1 MFKSILLIVSIL
13 ISFQGVSYA
22 LTFNLVR
29 KHNIVFNESEE
40 PVVHTAIDLFKS
52 DLENVLPV
60 IPVLGSS
67 ELFVGTIGEN
77 SEVDK
82 FVKKNRISLK
92 DIKGKW
98 EAFKIV
104 CIDENKLAVL
114 GSDSR
119 GTAYGVL
126 ELSRMMGVSPW
137 EWWADVTPEKKS
149 EVLIEKGVVT
159 VQSPSV
165 QYRGI
170 FLNDEDWALVPWS
183 SKNYEP
189 VGISGHIGPKT
200 YSKIF
205 ELLLRLRANT
215 LWPAM
220 HEPTTPFYTVEGNRE
235 AAQKYGIVIGTSHC
249 EPMMRNNAGE
259 WYKAKIGRYNFKTNR
274 ENIINYWAERLKYV
288 AGTETFM
295 TVGMRGVHDGRMEG
309 IKTTE
314 EYRDALH
321 EVLEVQTD
329 LLKKYINPD
338 VKKIPQTIVL
348 YKEVLNVY
356 RSGLEVPDYV
366 TLMWTD
372 DNHGYI
378 ANLSDKDEQKRK
390 GGSGIYYHVSYWGSP
405 HDYLW
410 LCTTSPALINM
421 QMRRVWDYNARK
433 IWILNV
439 GDIKPAEYDTELFM
453 DMAWNINSIDNS
465 NLSDHL
471 RNWASREFGERNA
484 DDIVS
489 IMNEYYRLSAI
500 RRPEHMGFNMVEIWG
515 YPKGGL
521 MPNKIPDFTEG
532 EAKQRIEDYDKIEK
546 AVIKLSASIPANRK
560 DAFFQ
565 LVEYPVRASSQ
576 MNKKFLKTGQDA
588 LNAYY
593 EIVKLTDYYNKKMSG
608 GKWNYFMDMKPR
620 DLPVFE
626 PAIYTHMDD
635 KLFKKDPKFDIVID
649 GNKFVSNNG
658 GYTVYKGL
666 GHSAN
671 ATMIDKNALLEYNL
685 KVDKPAEYKL
695 NIGFVPMQPANSGDL
710 RVEVALNG
718 SILGTFSI
726 QEDPFTKN
734 WRENILQ
741 NQVYVTLPV
750 KLENGKNNV
759 LIVKALDDGIIIDC
773 IKLIS
778 NF

>member
-1 MFKSILLIVSIL
+1 MNRLFLLSVFLVLFGLSAY
-13 ISFQGVSYA
+13 SSS
-22 LTFNLVR
+22 FNLIR
-29 KHNIVFNESEE
+29 KHNIIFDQSEE
-40 PVVHTAIDLFKS
+40 QVVHTAVDIFKS
-52 DLENVLPV
+52 DLENVSDEN
-60 IPVLGSS
+60 ISSDKS
-67 ELFVGTIGEN
+67 ELIIGTIGK
-77 SEVDK
+77 SKSVDGLI
-82 FVKKNRISLK
+82 KKRQISVK

-104 CIDENKLAVL
+104 CLDDNRLAVL

-274 ENIINYWAERLKYV
+274 DNIINYWAERLKYV
-288 AGTETFM
+288 SGTETFM

-321 EVLEVQTD
+321 EVLDVQTD
-329 LLKKYINPD
+329 LLKEYINPD

-390 GGSGIYYHVSYWGSP
+390 GGSGIYYHISYWGSP

-421 QMRRVWDYNARK
+421 QMRRAWDYNARK

-471 RNWASREFGERNA
+471 RNWASREFGEKNA
-484 DDIVS
+484 DEIVS
-489 IMNEYYRLSAI
+489 IMNEYYRLAAI

-515 YPKGGL
+515 YPRGGL

-532 EAKQRIEDYDKIEK
+532 EAKQRIEDYDRIEK

-565 LVEYPVRASSQ
+565 LVEYPVRAASQ

-626 PAIYTHMDD
+626 PAIYTHKDD
-635 KLFKKDPKFDIVID
+635 KLFRPDPEFNLVID

-671 ATMIDKNALLEYNL
+671 ATMIDRNASLEYNFNVN
-685 KVDKPAEYKL
+685 KSAEYKL

-718 SILGTFSI
+718 NILGTFSI
-726 QEDPFTKN
+726 HENPFTKE

-741 NQVYVTLPV
+741 NQAYITLPV
-750 KLENGKNNV
+750 KLENGNNNV
-759 LIVKALDDGIIIDC
+759 LTVKALDNDIIIDR
-773 IKLIS
+773 IKLTS
-778 NF
+778 NI

>member
-1 MFKSILLIVSIL
+1 MNRLFLLSVFLVLFGLSAY
-13 ISFQGVSYA
+13 SSS
-22 LTFNLVR
+22 FNLIR
-29 KHNIVFNESEE
+29 KHNIIFDQSEE
-40 PVVHTAIDLFKS
+40 QVVHTAVDIFKS
-52 DLENVLPV
+52 DLENVSDEN
-60 IPVLGSS
+60 ISSDKS
-67 ELFVGTIGEN
+67 ELIIGTIGK
-77 SEVDK
+77 SKSVDGLI
-82 FVKKNRISLK
+82 KKRQISVK

-104 CIDENKLAVL
+104 CLDDNRLAVL

-274 ENIINYWAERLKYV
+274 DNIINYWAERLKYV

-321 EVLEVQTD
+321 EVLDVQTD
-329 LLKKYINPD
+329 LLKEYINPD

-390 GGSGIYYHVSYWGSP
+390 GGSGVYYHVSYWGSP

-421 QMRRVWDYNARK
+421 QMRRAWDYNARK

-465 NLSDHL
+465 NFSDHL
-471 RNWASREFGERNA
+471 RNWASREFGEKNA
-484 DDIVS
+484 DEIVG
-489 IMNEYYRLSAI
+489 IMNEYYRLAAI

-515 YPKGGL
+515 YPRGGL

-532 EAKQRIEDYDKIEK
+532 EAKQRIEDYDRIEK

-565 LVEYPVRASSQ
+565 LVEYPVRAASQ

-626 PAIYTHMDD
+626 PAIYTHKDD
-635 KLFKKDPKFDIVID
+635 KLFKKDPEFNLVID

-671 ATMIDKNALLEYNL
+671 ATMIDRNASLEYNFNVN
-685 KVDKPAEYKL
+685 KSAEYKL
-695 NIGFVPMQPANSGDL
+695 NIGFVPMQPANGGDL

-718 SILGTFSI
+718 NILGTFSI
-726 QEDPFTKN
+726 HEDPFTKE

-741 NQVYVTLPV
+741 NQAYITLPV
-750 KLENGKNNV
+750 KLENGNNNV
-759 LIVKALDDGIIIDC
+759 LTVKALDNDIIIDR
-773 IKLIS
+773 IKLTS
-778 NF
+778 NI

>member
-1 MFKSILLIVSIL
+1 MNRLFLLSVFLVLFGLSAY
-13 ISFQGVSYA
+13 SSS
-22 LTFNLVR
+22 FNLIR
-29 KHNIVFNESEE
+29 KHNIIFDQSEE
-40 PVVHTAIDLFKS
+40 QVVHTAVDIFKS
-52 DLENVLPV
+52 DLEKVSDENTSY
-60 IPVLGSS
+60 GKS
-67 ELFVGTIGEN
+67 ELIIGTIGK
-77 SEVDK
+77 SKSVDGLI
-82 FVKKNRISLK
+82 KKKQIAVK

-104 CIDENKLAVL
+104 CLDDNRLAVL

-274 ENIINYWAERLKYV
+274 DNIINYWAERLKYV

-321 EVLEVQTD
+321 EVLDVQTD
-329 LLKKYINPD
+329 LLKEYINPD

-390 GGSGIYYHVSYWGSP
+390 GGSGVYYHVSYWGSP

-421 QMRRVWDYNARK
+421 QMRRAWDYNARK

-471 RNWASREFGERNA
+471 RNWASREFGEKNA
-484 DDIVS
+484 DEIVS
-489 IMNEYYRLSAI
+489 IMNEYYRLAAI

-515 YPKGGL
+515 YPRGGL

-532 EAKQRIEDYDKIEK
+532 EAKQRIEDYDRIEK

-565 LVEYPVRASSQ
+565 LVEYPVRAASQ

-626 PAIYTHMDD
+626 PAIYTHKDD
-635 KLFKKDPKFDIVID
+635 KLFRPDPEFNLVID
-649 GNKFVSNNG
+649 GNKFVSNDG

-671 ATMIDKNALLEYNL
+671 ATMIDKNASLEYNFNVN
-685 KVDKPAEYKL
+685 KSAEYKL

-718 SILGTFSI
+718 NTLGTFSI
-726 QEDPFTKN
+726 HKDPFTKE

-741 NQVYVTLPV
+741 NQAYITLPV
-750 KLENGKNNV
+750 KLENGNNNV
-759 LIVKALDDGIIIDC
+759 LTVKALDNDIIIDR
-773 IKLIS
+773 IKLTS
-778 NF
+778 NI

>member
-1 MFKSILLIVSIL
+1 MNRLFLLSVFLVLFVINAYS
-13 ISFQGVSYA
+13 SS
-22 LTFNLVR
+22 FNLIR
-29 KHNIVFNESEE
+29 KHNIVFDNSEE
-40 PVVHTAIDLFKS
+40 QVVHTAVDIFKS
-52 DLENVLPV
+52 DLEKVSDENTSY
-60 IPVLGSS
+60 GKS
-67 ELFVGTIGEN
+67 ELIVGTIGK
-77 SEVDK
+77 SKSVDGLI
-82 FVKKNRISLK
+82 KKKQIVVK

-104 CIDENKLAVL
+104 CLDDNRLAVV

-274 ENIINYWAERLKYV
+274 DNIINYWAERLKYV
-288 AGTETFM
+288 SGTETFM

-314 EYRDALH
+314 EYRDALL
-321 EVLEVQTD
+321 EVLDVQTD
-329 LLKKYINPD
+329 LLKEYINPD

-372 DNHGYI
+372 DNHGHI
-378 ANLSDKDEQKRK
+378 ANLSNKEEQKRK
-390 GGSGIYYHVSYWGSP
+390 GGSGIYYHISYWGSP

-421 QMRRVWDYNARK
+421 QMRRAWDYNARK

-471 RNWASREFGERNA
+471 RNWASREFGEKNA
-484 DDIVS
+484 DEIVS
-489 IMNEYYRLSAI
+489 IMNEYYRLAAI

-515 YPKGGL
+515 YPRGGL

-532 EAKQRIEDYDKIEK
+532 EAKQRIEDYDRIEK

-565 LVEYPVRASSQ
+565 LVEYPVRAASQ

-626 PAIYTHMDD
+626 PAIYTHKDD
-635 KLFKKDPKFDIVID
+635 KLFRPDPEFNLVID

-658 GYTVYKGL
+658 RYTVYKGL

-671 ATMIDKNALLEYNL
+671 ATMIDKNASLEYNFNVN
-685 KVDKPAEYKL
+685 KSSEYKL
-695 NIGFVPMQPANSGDL
+695 NIGFVPMQPANGGDL

-718 SILGTFSI
+718 NILGTFSI
-726 QEDPFTKN
+726 HEDPFTKE

-741 NQVYVTLPV
+741 NQAYITLPV
-750 KLENGKNNV
+750 KLENGNNNV
-759 LIVKALDDGIIIDC
+759 LTVKALDNDIIIDR
-773 IKLIS
+773 IKLTS
-778 NF
+778 NI

>member
-1 MFKSILLIVSIL
+1 MWKSLLLFFVCMLEGI
-13 ISFQGVSYA
+13 SYA
-22 LTFNLVR
+22 SSFNLIR
-29 KHNIVFNESEE
+29 KHNIVFNQSEE
-40 PVVHTAIDLFKS
+40 PVVQTAIDIFKA
-52 DLENVLPV
+52 DLEKV
-60 IPVLGSS
+60 SS
-67 ELFVGTIGEN
+67 GKIISGQSKLFIGTIGKSAEL
-77 SEVDK
+77 DK
-82 FVKKNRISLK
+82 FIKQNHISIK

-104 CIDENKLAVL
+104 CIDEDKLAII

-137 EWWADVTPEKKS
+137 EWWADVTPEKKQ

-220 HEPTTPFYTVEGNRE
+220 HEPTTPFYTVEGNKE

-274 ENIINYWAERLKYV
+274 DNIINYWAERLKYV
-288 AGTETFM
+288 SGTETFM

-309 IKTTE
+309 VKNTE

-321 EVLEVQTD
+321 EVLDVQTD
-329 LLKKYINPD
+329 LLKKYIHTD
-338 VKKIPQTIVL
+338 VTKIPQTIVL

-378 ANLSDKDEQKRK
+378 ANLSDKDEQKRE
-390 GGSGIYYHVSYWGSP
+390 GGSGVYYHVSYWGSP

-421 QMRRVWDYNARK
+421 QMRRAWDYNARK

-453 DMAWNINSIDNS
+453 DMAWNVNSIDN
-465 NLSDHL
+465 NTLSAHL
-471 RNWASREFGERNA
+471 RNWASREFGEKNA
-484 DDIVS
+484 DEIVS
-489 IMNEYYRLSAI
+489 IMNEYYRLAAI

-532 EAKQRIEDYDKIEK
+532 EVRERLEDYDRIEK

-565 LVEYPVRASSQ
+565 LVEYPVRAASQ

-626 PAIYTHMDD
+626 PAIYTHKDD
-635 KLFKKDPKFDIVID
+635 KLFKPDPVFKQVID
-649 GNKFVSNNG
+649 GNKFTSNDG
-658 GYTVYKGL
+658 RYIIYKGL

-671 ATMIDKNALLEYNL
+671 ATLIDKDSSLEYALN
-685 KVDKPAEYKL
+685 VDKSAEYEL
-695 NIGFVPMQPANSGDL
+695 NLGFVPMQPANGGDL

-718 SILGTFSI
+718 ITLGTFSVN
-726 QEDPFTKN
+726 EEPFTKK

-741 NQVYVTLPV
+741 NQVYITLPV
-750 KLENGKNNV
+750 KLENGKGNI
-759 LIVKALDDGIIIDC
+759 LKVKALDNDIIIDR
-773 IKLIS
+773 IKLSS
-778 NF
+778 NY

>member
-1 MFKSILLIVSIL
+1 MNRLFLLSVFLVLFVINAYS
-13 ISFQGVSYA
+13 SS
-22 LTFNLVR
+22 FNLIR
-29 KHNIVFNESEE
+29 KHNIIFDQSEE
-40 PVVHTAIDLFKS
+40 QVVHTAVDIFKS
-52 DLENVLPV
+52 DLGKVSDENTSY
-60 IPVLGSS
+60 GKS
-67 ELFVGTIGEN
+67 ELIIGTIGK
-77 SEVDK
+77 SKSVDSLI
-82 FVKKNRISLK
+82 KKKQIAVK

-104 CIDENKLAVL
+104 CLDDNRLAVL

-126 ELSRMMGVSPW
+126 ELSHMMGVSPW

-149 EVLIEKGVVT
+149 EVLIKKGVVT

-274 ENIINYWAERLKYV
+274 DNIINYWAERLKYV

-321 EVLEVQTD
+321 EVLDVQTD
-329 LLKKYINPD
+329 LLKEYINPD

-378 ANLSDKDEQKRK
+378 ANLSNKDEQKRN
-390 GGSGIYYHVSYWGSP
+390 GGSGVYYHVSYWGSP

-421 QMRRVWDYNARK
+421 QMRRAWDYNARK

-471 RNWASREFGERNA
+471 RNWASREFGEKNA
-484 DDIVS
+484 DEIVS
-489 IMNEYYRLSAI
+489 IMNEYYRLAAI

-515 YPKGGL
+515 YPRGGL

-532 EAKQRIEDYDKIEK
+532 EVKQRIEDYDRIEK

-565 LVEYPVRASSQ
+565 LVEYPVRAASQ

-626 PAIYTHMDD
+626 PAIYTHKDD
-635 KLFKKDPKFDIVID
+635 KLFRPDPEFNLVID

-671 ATMIDKNALLEYNL
+671 ATMIDKNASLEYNFNVN
-685 KVDKPAEYKL
+685 KSAEYKL

-710 RVEVALNG
+710 RVEVVLNG
-718 SILGTFSI
+718 NTLGTFSI
-726 QEDPFTKN
+726 HEDPFTKE

-741 NQVYVTLPV
+741 NQAYITLPV
-750 KLENGKNNV
+750 KLENGNNNV
-759 LIVKALDDGIIIDC
+759 LTVKALDNDIIIDR
-773 IKLIS
+773 IKLTS
-778 NF
+778 NI

>member
-1 MFKSILLIVSIL
+1 MNRLFLLSVFLVLFGLSAY
-13 ISFQGVSYA
+13 SSS
-22 LTFNLVR
+22 FNLIR
-29 KHNIVFNESEE
+29 KHNIIFDQSEE
-40 PVVHTAIDLFKS
+40 QVVHTAVDIFKS
-52 DLENVLPV
+52 DLENVSDEN
-60 IPVLGSS
+60 ISSDKS
-67 ELFVGTIGEN
+67 ELIIGTIGK
-77 SEVDK
+77 SKSVDGLI
-82 FVKKNRISLK
+82 KKRQISVK

-104 CIDENKLAVL
+104 CLDDNRLAVL

-274 ENIINYWAERLKYV
+274 DNIINYWAERLKYV

-321 EVLEVQTD
+321 EVLDVQTD
-329 LLKKYINPD
+329 LLKEYINPD

-372 DNHGYI
+372 DNHGHI
-378 ANLSDKDEQKRK
+378 ANLSNKEEQKRK
-390 GGSGIYYHVSYWGSP
+390 GGSGIYYHISYWGSP

-421 QMRRVWDYNARK
+421 QMRRAWDYNARK

-471 RNWASREFGERNA
+471 RNWASREFGEKNA
-484 DDIVS
+484 DEIVS
-489 IMNEYYRLSAI
+489 IMNEYYRLAAI

-515 YPKGGL
+515 YPRGGL

-532 EAKQRIEDYDKIEK
+532 EAKQRIEDYDRIEK

-565 LVEYPVRASSQ
+565 LVEYPVRAASQ

-626 PAIYTHMDD
+626 PAIYTHKDD
-635 KLFKKDPKFDIVID
+635 KLFRPDPEFNLVID

-671 ATMIDKNALLEYNL
+671 ATMIDKNASLEYNFNVN
-685 KVDKPAEYKL
+685 KSSEYKL
-695 NIGFVPMQPANSGDL
+695 NIGFVPMQPANGGDL

-718 SILGTFSI
+718 NILGTFSI
-726 QEDPFTKN
+726 HEDPFTKE

-741 NQVYVTLPV
+741 NQAYITLPV
-750 KLENGKNNV
+750 KLENGNNNV
-759 LIVKALDDGIIIDC
+759 LTVKALDNDIIIDR
-773 IKLIS
+773 IKLTS
-778 NF
+778 NI

>member
-1 MFKSILLIVSIL
+1 MNRLFLLSVFLVLFGLSAY
-13 ISFQGVSYA
+13 SSS
-22 LTFNLVR
+22 FNLIR
-29 KHNIVFNESEE
+29 KHNIIFDQSEE
-40 PVVHTAIDLFKS
+40 QVVHTAVDIFKS
-52 DLENVLPV
+52 DLENVSDEN
-60 IPVLGSS
+60 ISSDKS
-67 ELFVGTIGEN
+67 ELIIGTIGK
-77 SEVDK
+77 SKSVDGLI
-82 FVKKNRISLK
+82 KKRQISVK

-104 CIDENKLAVL
+104 CLDDNRLAVL

-274 ENIINYWAERLKYV
+274 DNIINYWAERLKYV

-321 EVLEVQTD
+321 EVLDVQTD
-329 LLKKYINPD
+329 LLKEYINPD

-372 DNHGYI
+372 DNHGHI
-378 ANLSDKDEQKRK
+378 ANLSNKEEQKRK
-390 GGSGIYYHVSYWGSP
+390 GGSGIYYHISYWGSP

-421 QMRRVWDYNARK
+421 QMRRAWDYNARK

-471 RNWASREFGERNA
+471 RNWASREFGEKNA
-484 DDIVS
+484 DEIVS
-489 IMNEYYRLSAI
+489 IMNEYYRLAAI

-515 YPKGGL
+515 YPRGGL
-521 MPNKIPDFTEG
+521 MPNRIPDFTEG
-532 EAKQRIEDYDKIEK
+532 EAKQRIEDYDRIEK

-565 LVEYPVRASSQ
+565 LVEYPVRAASQ

-626 PAIYTHMDD
+626 PAIYTHKDD
-635 KLFKKDPKFDIVID
+635 KLFRPDPEFNLVID

-671 ATMIDKNALLEYNL
+671 ATMIDKNASLEYNFNVN
-685 KVDKPAEYKL
+685 KSAEYKL

-718 SILGTFSI
+718 NTLGTFSI
-726 QEDPFTKN
+726 HEDPFTKE

-741 NQVYVTLPV
+741 NQAYITLPV
-750 KLENGKNNV
+750 KLEEGNNNV
-759 LIVKALDDGIIIDC
+759 LTVKALDNDIIIDR
-773 IKLIS
+773 IKLTS
-778 NF
+778 NI

>member
-1 MFKSILLIVSIL
+1 MNRLFLLSVFLVLFVMNAYS
-13 ISFQGVSYA
+13 SS
-22 LTFNLVR
+22 FNLIR
-29 KHNIVFNESEE
+29 KHNIVFDNSEE
-40 PVVHTAIDLFKS
+40 QVVHTAVDIFKS
-52 DLENVLPV
+52 DLEKVSDENTSY
-60 IPVLGSS
+60 GKS
-67 ELFVGTIGEN
+67 ELIIGTIGK
-77 SEVDK
+77 SKSVDGLI
-82 FVKKNRISLK
+82 KKKQIAVK

-104 CIDENKLAVL
+104 CLDDNRLAVV

-274 ENIINYWAERLKYV
+274 DNIINYWAERLKYV

-321 EVLEVQTD
+321 EVLDVQTD
-329 LLKKYINPD
+329 LLKEYINPD

-378 ANLSDKDEQKRK
+378 ANLSNKDEQKRK
-390 GGSGIYYHVSYWGSP
+390 GGSGVYYHVSYWGSP

-421 QMRRVWDYNARK
+421 QMRRAWDYNARK

-471 RNWASREFGERNA
+471 RNWASREFGEKNA
-484 DDIVS
+484 DEIVS
-489 IMNEYYRLSAI
+489 IMNEYYRLAAI

-515 YPKGGL
+515 YPRGGL

-532 EAKQRIEDYDKIEK
+532 EAKQRIEDYDRIEK

-565 LVEYPVRASSQ
+565 LVEYPVRAASQ

-626 PAIYTHMDD
+626 PAIYTHKDD
-635 KLFKKDPKFDIVID
+635 KLFKKDPEFNLVID

-671 ATMIDKNALLEYNL
+671 ATMIDRNASLEYNFNVN
-685 KVDKPAEYKL
+685 KSAEYKL

-718 SILGTFSI
+718 NTLGTFSI
-726 QEDPFTKN
+726 HENPFTKE

-741 NQVYVTLPV
+741 NQAYITLPV
-750 KLENGKNNV
+750 KLENGNNNV
-759 LIVKALDDGIIIDC
+759 LTVKALDNDIIIDR
-773 IKLIS
+773 IKLTS
-778 NF
+778 NI

>member
-1 MFKSILLIVSIL
+1 MNRLFLLSVFLVLFVINAYS
-13 ISFQGVSYA
+13 SS
-22 LTFNLVR
+22 FNLIR
-29 KHNIVFNESEE
+29 KHNIVFDNSEE
-40 PVVHTAIDLFKS
+40 QVVHTAVDIFKS
-52 DLENVLPV
+52 DLEKVSDENTSY
-60 IPVLGSS
+60 GKS
-67 ELFVGTIGEN
+67 ELIIGTIGK
-77 SEVDK
+77 SKSVDGLI
-82 FVKKNRISLK
+82 KKKQIAVK

-104 CIDENKLAVL
+104 CLDDNRLAVL

-274 ENIINYWAERLKYV
+274 DNIINYWAERLKYV

-321 EVLEVQTD
+321 EVLDVQTD
-329 LLKKYINPD
+329 LLKEYINPD

-390 GGSGIYYHVSYWGSP
+390 GGSGVYYHVSYWGSP

-421 QMRRVWDYNARK
+421 QMRRAWDYNARK

-471 RNWASREFGERNA
+471 RNWASREFGEKNA
-484 DDIVS
+484 DEIVS
-489 IMNEYYRLSAI
+489 IMNEYYRLAAI

-515 YPKGGL
+515 YPRGGL

-532 EAKQRIEDYDKIEK
+532 EAKQRIEDYDRIEK

-565 LVEYPVRASSQ
+565 LVEYPVRAASQ

-626 PAIYTHMDD
+626 PAIYTHKDD
-635 KLFKKDPKFDIVID
+635 KLFKKDPEFNLVID

-671 ATMIDKNALLEYNL
+671 ATMIDRNASLEYNFNVN
-685 KVDKPAEYKL
+685 KSAEYKL

-718 SILGTFSI
+718 NTLGTFSI
-726 QEDPFTKN
+726 HENPFTKE

-741 NQVYVTLPV
+741 NQAYITLPV
-750 KLENGKNNV
+750 KLENGNNNV
-759 LIVKALDDGIIIDC
+759 LTVKALDNDIIIDR
-773 IKLIS
+773 IKLTS
-778 NF
+778 NI

>member
-1 MFKSILLIVSIL
+1 MNRLFLLSVFLVLFGLSAY
-13 ISFQGVSYA
+13 SSS
-22 LTFNLVR
+22 FNLIR
-29 KHNIVFNESEE
+29 KHNIIFDQSEE
-40 PVVHTAIDLFKS
+40 QVVHTAVDIFKS
-52 DLENVLPV
+52 DLENVSDEN
-60 IPVLGSS
+60 ISSDKS
-67 ELFVGTIGEN
+67 ELIIGTIGK
-77 SEVDK
+77 SKSVDGLI
-82 FVKKNRISLK
+82 KKRQISVK

-104 CIDENKLAVL
+104 CLDDNRLAVL

-274 ENIINYWAERLKYV
+274 DNIINYWAERLKYV
-288 AGTETFM
+288 SGTETFM

-321 EVLEVQTD
+321 EVLDVQTD
-329 LLKKYINPD
+329 LLKEYINPD

-348 YKEVLNVY
+348 YKEVFNVY

-390 GGSGIYYHVSYWGSP
+390 GGSGVYYHVSYWGSP

-421 QMRRVWDYNARK
+421 QMRRAWDYNARK

-465 NLSDHL
+465 NFSDHL
-471 RNWASREFGERNA
+471 RNWASREFGEKNA
-484 DDIVS
+484 DEIVG
-489 IMNEYYRLSAI
+489 IMNEYYRLAAI

-515 YPKGGL
+515 YPRGGL

-532 EAKQRIEDYDKIEK
+532 EAKQRIEDYDRIEK

-565 LVEYPVRASSQ
+565 LVEYPVRAASQ

-626 PAIYTHMDD
+626 PAIYTHKDD
-635 KLFKKDPKFDIVID
+635 KLFRPDPEFNLVID

-658 GYTVYKGL
+658 RYTVYKGL

-671 ATMIDKNALLEYNL
+671 ATMIDKNASLEYNFNVN
-685 KVDKPAEYKL
+685 KSSEYKL
-695 NIGFVPMQPANSGDL
+695 NIGFVPMQPANGGDL

-718 SILGTFSI
+718 NILGTFSI
-726 QEDPFTKN
+726 HEDPFTKE

-741 NQVYVTLPV
+741 NQAYITLPV
-750 KLENGKNNV
+750 KLENGNNNV
-759 LIVKALDDGIIIDC
+759 LTVKALDNDIIIDR
-773 IKLIS
+773 IKLTS
-778 NF
+778 NI

>member
-1 MFKSILLIVSIL
+1 MNRLSLLLVFLFFIAINVYS
-13 ISFQGVSYA
+13 SS
-22 LTFNLVR
+22 FNLIR
-29 KHNIVFNESEE
+29 KHNITFDQSEE
-40 PVVHTAIDLFKS
+40 QVVHTAADIFKF
-52 DLENVLPV
+52 DLERVSDVNTPS
-60 IPVLGSS
+60 GKS
-67 ELFVGTIGEN
+67 ELIIGTIGK
-77 SEVDK
+77 SKYVDNLI
-82 FVKKNRISLK
+82 KKRQITVK

-104 CIDENKLAVL
+104 CLDDNRLVVA

-274 ENIINYWAERLKYV
+274 DNIINYWAERLKYV

-321 EVLEVQTD
+321 EVLDVQTD

-378 ANLSDKDEQKRK
+378 ANLSNKEEQKRK
-390 GGSGIYYHVSYWGSP
+390 GGSGVYYHVSYWGAP

-421 QMRRVWDYNARK
+421 QMRRAWDYNARK

-484 DDIVS
+484 DEIVS
-489 IMNEYYRLSAI
+489 IMNEYYRLAAI

-515 YPKGGL
+515 YPRGGL

-532 EAKQRIEDYDKIEK
+532 EAKQRIEDYDRIEK
-546 AVIKLSASIPANRK
+546 AAIKLSASIPANRK

-565 LVEYPVRASSQ
+565 LVEYPVRAASQ

-626 PAIYTHMDD
+626 PAIYTHKDD
-635 KLFKKDPKFDIVID
+635 KLFKADPAFKQVID
-649 GNKFVSNNG
+649 GNKFASNNG
-658 GYTVYKGL
+658 GYTIYKGL

-671 ATMIDKNALLEYNL
+671 ATGIYNGSSL
-685 KVDKPAEYKL
+685 DYELNIDKPAEYKL

-718 SILGTFSI
+718 KVLGTYSI
-726 QEDPFTKN
+726 HEDPFTKG
-734 WRENILQ
+734 WRDNILQ
-741 NQVYVTLPV
+741 NQAYVTLSV
-750 KLENGKNNV
+750 ELENGKNNI
-759 LIVKALDDGIIIDC
+759 LTIKALDADIIIDC
-773 IKLIS
+773 IELTS
-778 NF
+778 NI

>member
-1 MFKSILLIVSIL
+1 MNRLFLLSVFLVLFVINAYS
-13 ISFQGVSYA
+13 SS
-22 LTFNLVR
+22 FNLIR
-29 KHNIVFNESEE
+29 KHNIVFDNSEE
-40 PVVHTAIDLFKS
+40 QVVHTAVDIFKS
-52 DLENVLPV
+52 DLEKVSDENTSY
-60 IPVLGSS
+60 GKS
-67 ELFVGTIGEN
+67 ELIIGTIGK
-77 SEVDK
+77 SKSVDGLI
-82 FVKKNRISLK
+82 KKKQIAVK

-104 CIDENKLAVL
+104 CLDDNRLAVL

-235 AAQKYGIVIGTSHC
+235 TAQKYGIVIGTSHC

-274 ENIINYWAERLKYV
+274 DNIINYWAERLKYV

-321 EVLEVQTD
+321 EVLDVQTD
-329 LLKKYINPD
+329 LLKEYINPD

-372 DNHGYI
+372 DNHGHI
-378 ANLSDKDEQKRK
+378 ANLSNKEEQKRK
-390 GGSGIYYHVSYWGSP
+390 GGSGIYYHISYWGSP

-421 QMRRVWDYNARK
+421 QMRRAWDYNARK

-471 RNWASREFGERNA
+471 RNWASREFGEKNA
-484 DDIVS
+484 DEIVS
-489 IMNEYYRLSAI
+489 IMNEYYRLAAI

-515 YPKGGL
+515 YPRGGL

-532 EAKQRIEDYDKIEK
+532 EAKQRIEDYDRIEK

-565 LVEYPVRASSQ
+565 LVEYPVRAASQ

-626 PAIYTHMDD
+626 PAIYTHKDD
-635 KLFKKDPKFDIVID
+635 KLFRPDPEFNLVID

-671 ATMIDKNALLEYNL
+671 ATMIDKNASLEYNFNVN
-685 KVDKPAEYKL
+685 KSAEYKL
-695 NIGFVPMQPANSGDL
+695 SIGFVPMQPANSGDL

-718 SILGTFSI
+718 NTLGTFSI
-726 QEDPFTKN
+726 HEDPFTKE

-741 NQVYVTLPV
+741 NQAYITLPV
-750 KLENGKNNV
+750 KLEKGNNNV
-759 LIVKALDDGIIIDC
+759 LTVKALDNDIIIDR
-773 IKLIS
+773 IKLTS
-778 NF
+778 NI

>member
-1 MFKSILLIVSIL
+1 MNRLFLLSVFLVLFGLSAYSL
-13 ISFQGVSYA
+13 S
-22 LTFNLVR
+22 FNLIR
-29 KHNIVFNESEE
+29 KHNIIFDQSEE
-40 PVVHTAIDLFKS
+40 QVVHTAVDIFKS
-52 DLENVLPV
+52 DLENVSDEN
-60 IPVLGSS
+60 ISSDKS
-67 ELFVGTIGEN
+67 ELIIGTIGK
-77 SEVDK
+77 SKSVDGLI
-82 FVKKNRISLK
+82 KKRQISVK

-104 CIDENKLAVL
+104 CLDDNRLAVL

-274 ENIINYWAERLKYV
+274 DNIINYWAERLKYV

-321 EVLEVQTD
+321 EVLDVQTD
-329 LLKKYINPD
+329 LLKEYINPD

-372 DNHGYI
+372 DNHGHI
-378 ANLSDKDEQKRK
+378 ANLSNKEEQKRK
-390 GGSGIYYHVSYWGSP
+390 GGSGIYYHISYWGSP

-421 QMRRVWDYNARK
+421 QMRRAWDYNARK

-471 RNWASREFGERNA
+471 RNWASREFGEKNA
-484 DDIVS
+484 DEIVS
-489 IMNEYYRLSAI
+489 IMNEYYRLAAI

-515 YPKGGL
+515 YPRGGL

-532 EAKQRIEDYDKIEK
+532 EAKQRIEDYDRIEK

-565 LVEYPVRASSQ
+565 LVEYPVRAASQ

-626 PAIYTHMDD
+626 PAIYTHKDD
-635 KLFKKDPKFDIVID
+635 KLFRPDPEFNLVID

-671 ATMIDKNALLEYNL
+671 ATMIDKNASLEYNFNVN
-685 KVDKPAEYKL
+685 KSSEYKL
-695 NIGFVPMQPANSGDL
+695 NIGFVPMQPANGGDL

-718 SILGTFSI
+718 NTLGTFSI
-726 QEDPFTKN
+726 HEDPFTKE

-741 NQVYVTLPV
+741 NQAYITLPV
-750 KLENGKNNV
+750 KLENGNNNV
-759 LIVKALDDGIIIDC
+759 LTVKALDNDIIIDR
-773 IKLIS
+773 IKLTS
-778 NF
+778 NI

>member
-1 MFKSILLIVSIL
+1 MNRLFLLSVFLVLFGLSAYSL
-13 ISFQGVSYA
+13 S
-22 LTFNLVR
+22 FNLIR
-29 KHNIVFNESEE
+29 KHNIIFDQSEE
-40 PVVHTAIDLFKS
+40 QVVHTAVDIFKS
-52 DLENVLPV
+52 DLENVSDEN
-60 IPVLGSS
+60 ISSDKS
-67 ELFVGTIGEN
+67 ELIIGTIGK
-77 SEVDK
+77 SKSVDGLI
-82 FVKKNRISLK
+82 KKRQISVK

-104 CIDENKLAVL
+104 CLDDNRLAVL

-205 ELLLRLRANT
+205 ELMLRLRANT

-274 ENIINYWAERLKYV
+274 DNIINYWAERLKYV

-321 EVLEVQTD
+321 EVLDVQTD
-329 LLKKYINPD
+329 LLKEYINPD

-390 GGSGIYYHVSYWGSP
+390 GGSGVYYHVSYWGSP

-421 QMRRVWDYNARK
+421 QMRRAWDYNARK

-471 RNWASREFGERNA
+471 RNWASREFGEKNA
-484 DDIVS
+484 DEIVS
-489 IMNEYYRLSAI
+489 IMNEYYRLAAI

-515 YPKGGL
+515 YPRGGL

-532 EAKQRIEDYDKIEK
+532 EAKQRIEDYDRIEK

-565 LVEYPVRASSQ
+565 LVEYPVRAASQ

-626 PAIYTHMDD
+626 PAIYTHKDD
-635 KLFKKDPKFDIVID
+635 KLFRPDPEFNLVID

-671 ATMIDKNALLEYNL
+671 ATMIDKNASLEYNFNVN
-685 KVDKPAEYKL
+685 KSSEYKL
-695 NIGFVPMQPANSGDL
+695 NIGFVPMQPANGGDL

-718 SILGTFSI
+718 NTLGTFSI
-726 QEDPFTKN
+726 HEDPFTKE

-741 NQVYVTLPV
+741 NQAYITLPV
-750 KLENGKNNV
+750 KLENGNNNV
-759 LIVKALDDGIIIDC
+759 LTVKALDNDIIIDR
-773 IKLIS
+773 IKLTS
-778 NF
+778 NI

>member
-1 MFKSILLIVSIL
+1 MNRLFLLSVFLVLFGINAYS
-13 ISFQGVSYA
+13 SS
-22 LTFNLVR
+22 FNLII
-29 KHNIVFNESEE
+29 KHNIVFDNSEE
-40 PVVHTAIDLFKS
+40 QVVHTAVDIFKS
-52 DLENVLPV
+52 DLEKVSDENTSY
-60 IPVLGSS
+60 GKS
-67 ELFVGTIGEN
+67 ELIIGTIGK
-77 SEVDK
+77 SKSVDGLI
-82 FVKKNRISLK
+82 KKKQIAVK

-104 CIDENKLAVL
+104 CLDDNRLAVL

-274 ENIINYWAERLKYV
+274 DNIINYWAERLKYV

-321 EVLEVQTD
+321 EVLDVQTD

-390 GGSGIYYHVSYWGSP
+390 GGSGVYYHVSYWGSP

-421 QMRRVWDYNARK
+421 QMRRAWDYNARK

-471 RNWASREFGERNA
+471 RNWASREFGEKNA
-484 DDIVS
+484 DEIVS
-489 IMNEYYRLSAI
+489 IMNEYYRLAAI

-532 EAKQRIEDYDKIEK
+532 EAKQRIEDYDRIEK

-565 LVEYPVRASSQ
+565 LVEYPVRAASQ

-626 PAIYTHMDD
+626 PAIYTHKDD
-635 KLFKKDPKFDIVID
+635 KLFRPDPEFNLVID
-649 GNKFVSNNG
+649 GNKFVSNDG

-671 ATMIDKNALLEYNL
+671 ATMIDKNASLEYNFNVN
-685 KVDKPAEYKL
+685 KSAEYKL

-718 SILGTFSI
+718 NTLGTFSI
-726 QEDPFTKN
+726 HKDPFTKE

-741 NQVYVTLPV
+741 NQAYITLPV
-750 KLENGKNNV
+750 KLENGNNNV
-759 LIVKALDDGIIIDC
+759 LTVKALDNDIIIDR
-773 IKLIS
+773 IKLTS
-778 NF
+778 NI

>member
-1 MFKSILLIVSIL
+1 MNRLFLLSVFLVLFVINAYS
-13 ISFQGVSYA
+13 SS
-22 LTFNLVR
+22 FNLIR
-29 KHNIVFNESEE
+29 KHNIIFDQSEE
-40 PVVHTAIDLFKS
+40 QVVHTAVDIFKS
-52 DLENVLPV
+52 DLENVSDEN
-60 IPVLGSS
+60 ISSDKS
-67 ELFVGTIGEN
+67 ELIIGTIGK
-77 SEVDK
+77 SKSVDGLI
-82 FVKKNRISLK
+82 KKRQISVK

-104 CIDENKLAVL
+104 CLDDNRLAVL

-274 ENIINYWAERLKYV
+274 DNIINYWAERLKYV

-321 EVLEVQTD
+321 EVLDVQTD
-329 LLKKYINPD
+329 LLKEYINPD

-372 DNHGYI
+372 DNHGHI
-378 ANLSDKDEQKRK
+378 ANLSNKEEQKRK
-390 GGSGIYYHVSYWGSP
+390 GGSGIYYHISYWGSP

-421 QMRRVWDYNARK
+421 QMRRAWDYNARK

-471 RNWASREFGERNA
+471 RNWASREFGEKNA
-484 DDIVS
+484 DEIVS
-489 IMNEYYRLSAI
+489 IMNEYYRLAAI

-515 YPKGGL
+515 YPRGGL

-532 EAKQRIEDYDKIEK
+532 EAKQRIEDYDRIEK

-565 LVEYPVRASSQ
+565 LVEYPVRAASQ

-626 PAIYTHMDD
+626 PAIYTHKDD
-635 KLFKKDPKFDIVID
+635 KLFRPDPEFNLVID

-658 GYTVYKGL
+658 RYTVYKGL

-671 ATMIDKNALLEYNL
+671 ATMIDKNASLEYNFNVN
-685 KVDKPAEYKL
+685 KSSEYKL
-695 NIGFVPMQPANSGDL
+695 NIGFVPMQPANGGDL

-718 SILGTFSI
+718 NTLGTFSI
-726 QEDPFTKN
+726 HENPFTKE

-741 NQVYVTLPV
+741 NQAYITLPV
-750 KLENGKNNV
+750 KLENGNNNV
-759 LIVKALDDGIIIDC
+759 LTVKALDNDIIIDR
-773 IKLIS
+773 IKLTS
-778 NF
+778 NI

>member
-1 MFKSILLIVSIL
+1 MNRLFLLSVFLVLFGLSAY
-13 ISFQGVSYA
+13 SSS
-22 LTFNLVR
+22 FNLIR
-29 KHNIVFNESEE
+29 KHNIIFDQSEE
-40 PVVHTAIDLFKS
+40 QVVHTAVDIFKS
-52 DLENVLPV
+52 DLENVSDEN
-60 IPVLGSS
+60 ISSDKS
-67 ELFVGTIGEN
+67 ELIIGTIGK
-77 SEVDK
+77 SKSVDGLI
-82 FVKKNRISLK
+82 KKRQISVK

-104 CIDENKLAVL
+104 CLDDNRLAVL

-274 ENIINYWAERLKYV
+274 DNIINYWAERLKYV
-288 AGTETFM
+288 SGTETFM

-321 EVLEVQTD
+321 EVLDVQTD
-329 LLKKYINPD
+329 LLKEYINPD

-378 ANLSDKDEQKRK
+378 ANLSNKDEQKRK
-390 GGSGIYYHVSYWGSP
+390 GGSGVYYHVSYWGSP

-421 QMRRVWDYNARK
+421 QMRRAWDYNARK

-471 RNWASREFGERNA
+471 RNWASREFGEKNA
-484 DDIVS
+484 DEIVS
-489 IMNEYYRLSAI
+489 IMNEYYRLAAI

-515 YPKGGL
+515 YPRGGL

-532 EAKQRIEDYDKIEK
+532 EAKQRIEDYDRIEK
-546 AVIKLSASIPANRK
+546 TVIKLSASIPANRK

-565 LVEYPVRASSQ
+565 LVEYPVRAASQ

-626 PAIYTHMDD
+626 PAIYTHKDD
-635 KLFKKDPKFDIVID
+635 KLFRPDPEFNLVID

-658 GYTVYKGL
+658 GYTVCKGL

-671 ATMIDKNALLEYNL
+671 ATMIDKNASLEYNFNVN
-685 KVDKPAEYKL
+685 KSSEYKL

-718 SILGTFSI
+718 NTLGTFSI
-726 QEDPFTKN
+726 HEDPFTKE

-741 NQVYVTLPV
+741 NQAYITLPV
-750 KLENGKNNV
+750 KLEKGNNNV
-759 LIVKALDDGIIIDC
+759 LTVKALDNDIIIDR
-773 IKLIS
+773 IKLTS
-778 NF
+778 NI

>member
-1 MFKSILLIVSIL
+1 MNRLFLLSVFLVLFVMNAYS
-13 ISFQGVSYA
+13 SS
-22 LTFNLVR
+22 FNLIR
-29 KHNIVFNESEE
+29 KHNIVFDNSEE
-40 PVVHTAIDLFKS
+40 QVVHTAVDIFKS
-52 DLENVLPV
+52 DLEKVSDENTSY
-60 IPVLGSS
+60 GKS
-67 ELFVGTIGEN
+67 ELIIGTIGK
-77 SEVDK
+77 SKSVDGLI
-82 FVKKNRISLK
+82 KKKQIVVK

-104 CIDENKLAVL
+104 CLDDNRLAVV

-274 ENIINYWAERLKYV
+274 DNIINYWAERLKYV

-321 EVLEVQTD
+321 EVLDVQTD
-329 LLKKYINPD
+329 LLKEYINPD

-378 ANLSDKDEQKRK
+378 ANLSNKDEQKRK
-390 GGSGIYYHVSYWGSP
+390 GGSGVYYHVSYWGSP

-421 QMRRVWDYNARK
+421 QMRRAWDYNARK

-471 RNWASREFGERNA
+471 RNWASREFGEKNA
-484 DDIVS
+484 DEIVS
-489 IMNEYYRLSAI
+489 IMNEYYRLAAI

-515 YPKGGL
+515 YPRGGL

-532 EAKQRIEDYDKIEK
+532 EAKQRIEDYDRIEK

-565 LVEYPVRASSQ
+565 LVEYPVRAASQ

-626 PAIYTHMDD
+626 PAIYTHKDD
-635 KLFKKDPKFDIVID
+635 KLFKKDPEFNLVID

-671 ATMIDKNALLEYNL
+671 ATMIDRNASLEYNFNVN
-685 KVDKPAEYKL
+685 KSAEYKL

-718 SILGTFSI
+718 NTLGTFSI
-726 QEDPFTKN
+726 HENPFTKE

-741 NQVYVTLPV
+741 NQAYITLPV
-750 KLENGKNNV
+750 KLENGNNNV
-759 LIVKALDDGIIIDC
+759 LTVKALDNDIIIDR
-773 IKLIS
+773 IKLTS
-778 NF
+778 NI

>member
-1 MFKSILLIVSIL
+1 MNRLFLLSVFLGLFGLSAYSS
-13 ISFQGVSYA
+13 SF
-22 LTFNLVR
+22 NMIR
-29 KHNIVFNESEE
+29 KHNIIFDQSEE
-40 PVVHTAIDLFKS
+40 QVVHTAVDIFKS
-52 DLENVLPV
+52 DLEQVSDVNTPS
-60 IPVLGSS
+60 GKS
-67 ELFVGTIGEN
+67 ELIIGTIGK
-77 SEVDK
+77 SKSVDNLI
-82 FVKKNRISLK
+82 KKKQIAVK

-104 CIDENKLAVL
+104 CLDNNRLVVA

-137 EWWADVTPEKKS
+137 EWWADVMPEKKS

-189 VGISGHIGPKT
+189 IGVSGHIGPKT

-220 HEPTTPFYTVEGNRE
+220 HETTTPFYTVEGNRE

-321 EVLEVQTD
+321 EVLDVQTD

-378 ANLSDKDEQKRK
+378 ANLSDKEEQKRK
-390 GGSGIYYHVSYWGSP
+390 GGSGVYYHVSYWGSP

-421 QMRRVWDYNARK
+421 QMRRAWDYNARK

-471 RNWASREFGERNA
+471 RNWASREFGEKNA
-484 DDIVS
+484 DEIVS
-489 IMNEYYRLSAI
+489 IMNEYYRLAAI

-515 YPKGGL
+515 YPRGGL

-532 EAKQRIEDYDKIEK
+532 EAKQRIEDYDRIEK
-546 AVIKLSASIPANRK
+546 AVIKLSVSIPANRK

-565 LVEYPVRASSQ
+565 LVEYPVRAASQ

-626 PAIYTHMDD
+626 PAIYTHKDD
-635 KLFKKDPKFDIVID
+635 MLFKKDPKFNMVIY

-658 GYTVYKGL
+658 RYTVYKGL

-671 ATMIDKNALLEYNL
+671 ATMIDKNASLEYNL

-718 SILGTFSI
+718 KVLGTFSI
-726 QEDPFTKN
+726 HEGPFTKN

-741 NQVYVTLPV
+741 NQVYVILPV
-750 KLENGKNNV
+750 ELENEKNNV
-759 LIVKALDDGIIIDC
+759 LTVKALDEDIIIDC
-773 IKLIS
+773 IKLTS
-778 NF
+778 NI

>member
-1 MFKSILLIVSIL
+1 MNRLFLLSVFLVLFGLSAY
-13 ISFQGVSYA
+13 SSS
-22 LTFNLVR
+22 FNLIR
-29 KHNIVFNESEE
+29 KHNIIFDQSEE
-40 PVVHTAIDLFKS
+40 QVVHTAVDIFKS
-52 DLENVLPV
+52 DLENVSDEN
-60 IPVLGSS
+60 ISSDKS
-67 ELFVGTIGEN
+67 ELIIGTIGK
-77 SEVDK
+77 SKSVDGLI
-82 FVKKNRISLK
+82 KKRQISVK

-104 CIDENKLAVL
+104 CLDDNRLAVL

-274 ENIINYWAERLKYV
+274 DNIINYWAERLKYV

-321 EVLEVQTD
+321 EVLDVQTD
-329 LLKKYINPD
+329 LLKEYINPD

-372 DNHGYI
+372 DNHGHI
-378 ANLSDKDEQKRK
+378 ANLSNKEEQKRK
-390 GGSGIYYHVSYWGSP
+390 GGSGIYYHISYWGSP

-421 QMRRVWDYNARK
+421 QMRRAWDYNARK

-471 RNWASREFGERNA
+471 RNWASREFGEKNA
-484 DDIVS
+484 DEIVS
-489 IMNEYYRLSAI
+489 IMNEYYRLAAI

-515 YPKGGL
+515 YPRGGL
-521 MPNKIPDFTEG
+521 MPNRIPDFTEG
-532 EAKQRIEDYDKIEK
+532 EAKQRIEDYDRIEK

-565 LVEYPVRASSQ
+565 LVEYPVRAASQ

-626 PAIYTHMDD
+626 PAIYTHKDD
-635 KLFKKDPKFDIVID
+635 KLFRPDPEFNLVID

-671 ATMIDKNALLEYNL
+671 ATMIDKNASLEYNFNVN
-685 KVDKPAEYKL
+685 KSAEYKL

-718 SILGTFSI
+718 NTLGTFSI
-726 QEDPFTKN
+726 HEDPFTKE

-741 NQVYVTLPV
+741 NQAYITLPV
-750 KLENGKNNV
+750 KLEKGNNNV
-759 LIVKALDDGIIIDC
+759 LTVKALDNDIIIDR
-773 IKLIS
+773 IKLTS
-778 NF
+778 NI

>member
-1 MFKSILLIVSIL
+1 MNRLFLLSVFLVLFVINAYS
-13 ISFQGVSYA
+13 SS
-22 LTFNLVR
+22 FNLIR
-29 KHNIVFNESEE
+29 KHNIVFDNSEE
-40 PVVHTAIDLFKS
+40 QVVHTAVDIFKS
-52 DLENVLPV
+52 DLEKVSDENTSY
-60 IPVLGSS
+60 GKS
-67 ELFVGTIGEN
+67 ELIVGTIGK
-77 SEVDK
+77 SKSVDGLI
-82 FVKKNRISLK
+82 KKKQIVVK

-104 CIDENKLAVL
+104 CLDDNRLAVV

-274 ENIINYWAERLKYV
+274 DNIINYWAERLKYV
-288 AGTETFM
+288 SGTETFM

-321 EVLEVQTD
+321 EVLDVQTD
-329 LLKKYINPD
+329 LLKEYINPD

-390 GGSGIYYHVSYWGSP
+390 GGSGVYYHVSYWGSP

-421 QMRRVWDYNARK
+421 QMRRAWDYNARK

-465 NLSDHL
+465 NFSDHL
-471 RNWASREFGERNA
+471 RNWASREFGEKNA
-484 DDIVS
+484 DEIVS
-489 IMNEYYRLSAI
+489 IMNEYYRLAAI

-515 YPKGGL
+515 YPRGGL

-532 EAKQRIEDYDKIEK
+532 EAKQRIEDYDRIEK

-565 LVEYPVRASSQ
+565 LVEYPVRAASQ

-626 PAIYTHMDD
+626 PAIYTHKDD
-635 KLFKKDPKFDIVID
+635 KLFRPDPEFNLVID
-649 GNKFVSNNG
+649 GNKFVSNDG

-671 ATMIDKNALLEYNL
+671 ATMIDKNASLEYNFNVN
-685 KVDKPAEYKL
+685 KSAEYKL

-718 SILGTFSI
+718 NTLGTFSI
-726 QEDPFTKN
+726 HKDPFTKE

-741 NQVYVTLPV
+741 NQAYITLPV
-750 KLENGKNNV
+750 KLENGNNNV
-759 LIVKALDDGIIIDC
+759 LTVKALDNDIIIDR
-773 IKLIS
+773 IKLTS
-778 NF
+778 NI

>member
-1 MFKSILLIVSIL
+1 MNRLFLLSVFLVLFGLSAY
-13 ISFQGVSYA
+13 SSS
-22 LTFNLVR
+22 FNLIR
-29 KHNIVFNESEE
+29 KHNIIFDQSEE
-40 PVVHTAIDLFKS
+40 QVVHTAVDIFKS
-52 DLENVLPV
+52 DLENVSDEN
-60 IPVLGSS
+60 ISSDKS
-67 ELFVGTIGEN
+67 ELIIGTIGK
-77 SEVDK
+77 SKSVDGLI
-82 FVKKNRISLK
+82 KKRQISVK

-104 CIDENKLAVL
+104 CLDDNRLAVV

-274 ENIINYWAERLKYV
+274 DNIINYWAERLKYV

-321 EVLEVQTD
+321 EVLDVQTD
-329 LLKKYINPD
+329 LLKEYINPD

-372 DNHGYI
+372 DNHGHI
-378 ANLSDKDEQKRK
+378 ANLSNKEEQKRK
-390 GGSGIYYHVSYWGSP
+390 GGSGIYYHISYWGSP

-421 QMRRVWDYNARK
+421 QMRRAWDYNARK

-471 RNWASREFGERNA
+471 RNWASREFGEKNA
-484 DDIVS
+484 DEIVS
-489 IMNEYYRLSAI
+489 IMNEYYRLAAI

-515 YPKGGL
+515 YPRGGL

-532 EAKQRIEDYDKIEK
+532 EAKQRIEDYDRIEK

-565 LVEYPVRASSQ
+565 LVEYPVRAASQ

-626 PAIYTHMDD
+626 PAIYTHKDD
-635 KLFKKDPKFDIVID
+635 KLFRPDPEFNLVID

-658 GYTVYKGL
+658 RYTVYKGL

-671 ATMIDKNALLEYNL
+671 ATMIDKNASLEYNFNVN
-685 KVDKPAEYKL
+685 KSSEYKL
-695 NIGFVPMQPANSGDL
+695 NIGFVPMQPANGGDL

-718 SILGTFSI
+718 NILGTFSI
-726 QEDPFTKN
+726 HEDPFTKE

-741 NQVYVTLPV
+741 NQAYITLPV
-750 KLENGKNNV
+750 KLENGNNNV
-759 LIVKALDDGIIIDC
+759 LTVKALDNDIIIDR
-773 IKLIS
+773 IKLTS
-778 NF
+778 NI

>member
-1 MFKSILLIVSIL
+1 MNRLFLLSVFLVLFVMNAYS
-13 ISFQGVSYA
+13 SS
-22 LTFNLVR
+22 FNLIR
-29 KHNIVFNESEE
+29 KHNIVFDNSEE
-40 PVVHTAIDLFKS
+40 QVVHTAVDIFKS
-52 DLENVLPV
+52 DLEKVSDEN
-60 IPVLGSS
+60 ISYGKS
-67 ELFVGTIGEN
+67 ELIIGTIGK
-77 SEVDK
+77 SKSVDGLI
-82 FVKKNRISLK
+82 KKKQIAVK

-104 CIDENKLAVL
+104 CLDDNRLAVL

-274 ENIINYWAERLKYV
+274 DNIINYWAERLKYV

-321 EVLEVQTD
+321 EVLDVQTD
-329 LLKKYINPD
+329 LLKEYINPD

-378 ANLSDKDEQKRK
+378 ANLSNKDEQKRK
-390 GGSGIYYHVSYWGSP
+390 GGSGVYYHVSYWGSP

-421 QMRRVWDYNARK
+421 QMRRAWDYNARK

-471 RNWASREFGERNA
+471 RNWASREFGEKNA
-484 DDIVS
+484 DEIVS
-489 IMNEYYRLSAI
+489 IMNEYYRLAAI

-515 YPKGGL
+515 YPRGGL

-532 EAKQRIEDYDKIEK
+532 EAKQRIEDYDRIEK

-565 LVEYPVRASSQ
+565 LVEYPVRAASQ

-626 PAIYTHMDD
+626 PAIYTHKDD
-635 KLFKKDPKFDIVID
+635 KLFKKDPEFNLVID

-671 ATMIDKNALLEYNL
+671 ATMIDRNASLEYNFNVN
-685 KVDKPAEYKL
+685 KSAEYKL

-718 SILGTFSI
+718 NTLGTFSI
-726 QEDPFTKN
+726 HEDPFTKE

-741 NQVYVTLPV
+741 NQAYITLPV
-750 KLENGKNNV
+750 KLENGNNNV
-759 LIVKALDDGIIIDC
+759 LTVKALDNDIIIDR
-773 IKLIS
+773 IKLTS
-778 NF
+778 NI